1 MRSALRQ
8 RDSDLQYREVA
19 EHFARLD
26 IHPGYLAELVREPI
40 TPTSG
45 IVANNHVADP
55 ARMHVS
61 AAMDYISF
69 GVALIGLIVALS
81 TAFIYYGRTAF
92 ISQQPVIAQSPI
104 PDPNIH
110 RLDESVRRLSIALAT
125 VVSNMQERSHP
136 SIEENSKTVEVVVQK
151 ANLRIAPDRV
161 SSAVMA
167 VGLGTTL
174 LVDSEEQDWLKV
186 FAPNG
191 QLVWIAKEL
200 VSNGTKYPPI
210 QN

>member
-1 MRSALRQ
+1 
-8 RDSDLQYREVA
+8 
-19 EHFARLD
+19 
-26 IHPGYLAELVREPI
+26 
-40 TPTSG
+40 
-45 IVANNHVADP
+45 
-55 ARMHVS
+55 MHVS